1 MSTKSLKQ
9 TGNIIVQLRIAL
21 VILLSFSVVNLGFI
35 YRQISS
41 MTSDGR
47 IVNYSGI
54 VRGKTQRLIKLVLF
68 QYGLSNSTSPSQ
80 EETEG
85 FPNTS
90 EATGNQVTIE
100 NSPNLQQDIDTITSE
115 LDKVIEGLGNG
126 DKSLRLVAI
135 QDSTFQSDI
144 QQIEQAWSQLKVVL
158 EDFENNPASEERNQL
173 LQASEVYWELTNK
186 AVFSAESFAKQQVE
200 SSKRL
205 AIVLFGLN
213 LIVLALIWKISRS
226 IQTRLKS
233 TVSNLTSS
241 SSEISATIAEQERVA
256 SQQAASVNETT
267 ATMDELEAS
276 FRQSSEQASVAVAA
290 ARQALELTESGTQ
303 TVSENLKGIFALEK
317 KVEVIS
323 EQMLQLSEQASQISN
338 ISQLVSDIA
347 NQTNM
352 LALNSSVEAVRAGE
366 HGKGFTIVA
375 GEIRKLSD
383 QSQRS
388 AEKIS
393 TLVSEIQEAINST
406 VMLTEEGTKT
416 VKAEVKTAQK
426 TMQAFSGVADAI
438 NNVVVSNQQISLNLK
453 QQLDGIQ
460 QVVQAMEVINQG
472 AKETAA
478 GLTQAKVGTEQL
490 NHAASNLKKMA

>member
-1 MSTKSLKQ
+1 MSIVSSKPTN
-9 TGNIIVQLRIAL
+9 NIIVQLRITL
-21 VILLSFSVVNLGFI
+21 VILLSFSIFNLAFI
-35 YRQISS
+35 YRQIGS

-47 IVNYSGI
+47 IVNYAGI
-54 VRGKTQRLIKLVLF
+54 VRGKTQRLIKLALF
-68 QYGLSNSTSPSQ
+68 QQEIRDSASDSQ
-80 EETEG
+80 EEISNAQRNTESQ
-85 FPNTS
+85 T
-90 EATGNQVTIE
+90 TLE
-100 NSPNLQQDIDTITSE
+100 NEPNLQRDIDIIISE
-115 LDKVIEGLGNG
+115 LDKIIQGLSNG
-126 DKSLRLVAI
+126 DENLQLVAI
-135 QDSTFQSDI
+135 QDAAFQAEI
-144 QQIEQAWSQLKVVL
+144 QQVKQSWDQLKVVL
-158 EDFENNPASEERNQL
+158 EDFENNPTSQQRNRL
-173 LQASEVYWELTNK
+173 LQTSEAYWELTNK
-186 AVFSAESFAKQQVE
+186 AVFSAENFARQHVE

-205 AIVLFGLN
+205 SVILFGLN
-213 LIVLALIWKISRS
+213 LIVLALVWRISQS
-226 IQTRLKS
+226 IQTRLKN

-241 SSEISATIAEQERVA
+241 SSEISATVAEQERVA

-276 FRQSSEQASVAVAA
+276 FRQSAEQARVAVTAA
-290 ARQALELTESGTQ
+290 QQALELTESGTQ
-303 TVSENLKGIFALEK
+303 TVSENLKGIFALKE
-317 KVEVIS
+317 KVEIIS
-323 EQMLQLSEQASQISN
+323 EQMLRLSEQAQQISS

-366 HGKGFTIVA
+366 HGKGFSIVA
-375 GEIRKLSD
+375 SEIRKLSD

-393 TLVSEIQEAINST
+393 SLVSEIQDAINST

-416 VKAEVKTAQK
+416 VKAEVQTAQK
-426 TMQAFSGVADAI
+426 TKQAFFGVADAI

-478 GLTQAKVGTEQL
+478 GLTQTKVGTEQL
-490 NHAASNLKKMA
+490 NHAALVLKEMA